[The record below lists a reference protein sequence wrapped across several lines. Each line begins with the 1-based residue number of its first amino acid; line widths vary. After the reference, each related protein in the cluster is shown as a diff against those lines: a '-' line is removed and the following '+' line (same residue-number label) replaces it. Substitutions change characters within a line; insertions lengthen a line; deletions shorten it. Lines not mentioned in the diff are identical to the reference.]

1 MATETEAKTYR
12 DDLLKAGVA
21 VADFND
27 GLYSLLKRRAEK
39 SNGNAASTVHS
50 VSVED
55 VVMCGALRVKAKD
68 FILVLP
74 QDASVFEAVIDF
86 LRFEAMRKPAPQLL
100 SLAGSVEAYGVKHKI
115 LDKTEFKRGTTR
127 ISRRDVDPKT
137 HMTSESIRDG
147 HKAEVIGCWAVHKE
161 IEGGKGFRVTHRTL
175 GRAINSGPLPKKA
188 ATQLAKALGESQ
200 YPWRLLTDVNQAN
213 KKEWKTAK
221 EFAVEA
227 IEKASG
233 VKKVANPIF

>member
-12 DDLLKAGVA
+12 DDLLKVGVA
-21 VADFND
+21 VADFKD
-27 GLYSLLKRRAEK
+27 ETYSLLKRRAEK
-39 SNGNAASTVHS
+39 SSENPSSAVHG

-55 VVMCGALRVKAKD
+55 VVLCGSLRVGQKD
-68 FILVLP
+68 FVLVLP
-74 QDASVFEAVIDF
+74 RDASVFEAVIDF
-86 LRFEAMRKPAPQLL
+86 LRFEDMRRPASQLL
-100 SLAGSVEAYGVKHKI
+100 SLAASIETYGVKHKI
-115 LDKTEFKRGTTR
+115 LDKIEFRNSTTR

-137 HMTSESIRDG
+137 HIASESIQDG

-200 YPWRLLTDVNQAN
+200 YPWCLLTDVNQAN

-221 EFAVEA
+221 EFAVKA
-227 IEKASG
+227 IEKVSG
-233 VKKVANPIF
+233 AKKVANPIF